1 MVQGTEYDAI
11 VVGSGPNGLAAS
23 ITLAKAGCSVLL
35 LEGKET
41 IGGGTRTME
50 LTLPGFMHDVCSAIH
65 PVGAASPVF
74 GSLSLTNHGL
84 DWVHSPAA
92 LAHPLDDGTA
102 ITLERSISDT
112 AKSLGTDSGSY
123 RKLMNPLVQNWEKL
137 VNNLL
142 GPLQLPKNPIPY
154 MNFGRNALRSVNGL
168 ARSHFEG
175 ERAQALIAGLGAHSI
190 MTLDSRFSASF
201 ALMLGSLGH
210 AVGWPLASGGSQ
222 KIADALASYL
232 HALGGSIRTDQL
244 IVSLDQLPPSRVVL
258 FDVTPKQVIEITGP
272 NLNEKHTKRLRAHRY
287 GPGVFKVDWALTDP
301 IPWKSSDCARAATVH
316 IGGTCNEIAGSEDAV
331 GKCELPD
338 KPFVILAQQSL
349 FDSTRAPAGK
359 HTAWGYCH
367 VPNGSTFDMTERI
380 ESQIERF
387 APGFR
392 DCVLARNT
400 MSPAD
405 LEEYNPNY
413 IGGDIAGGIQNFGQ
427 IYAKPA
433 FRQGGPYATG
443 LKGFYLCSSS
453 TPPGG
458 GVHGMCGYHAALAAL
473 RQM

>member
-1 MVQGTEYDAI
+1 VQGTEYDAI

-92 LAHPLDDGTA
+92 LAHPLDDGTV

-112 AKSLGTDSGSY
+112 AISLGTDSGSY

-258 FDVTPKQVIEITGP
+258 FDVTPKQLIEITGP

>member
-1 MVQGTEYDAI
+1 MAHSREYDAVI
-11 VVGSGPNGLAAS
+11 VGAGPNGLAAS

-41 IGGGTRTME
+41 IGGGTRTIE

-74 GSLSLTNHGL
+74 RSLNLTNHEL
-84 DWVHSPAA
+84 DWVYSPAA

-102 ITLERSISDT
+102 ITLERSISET
-112 AKSLGTDSGSY
+112 AELLGIDSRSY
-123 RKLMNPLVQNWEKL
+123 IKLMEPLAQNWEKL
-137 VNNLL
+137 VTDLL
-142 GPLQLPKNPIPY
+142 GPLRLPKNPIPY
-154 MNFGRNALRSVNGL
+154 MNFGRNALRSVNSL
-168 ARSHFEG
+168 ARSHFNG
-175 ERAQALIAGLGAHSI
+175 ERAQALIAGLGAHSL
-190 MTLDSRFSASF
+190 MTLDSHFSASF

-222 KIADALASYL
+222 KIADALASCL
-232 HALGGSIRTDQL
+232 SEFGGAIETNQF
-244 IVSLDQLPPSRVVL
+244 IESLDQLSQARVVL
-258 FDVTPKQVIEITGP
+258 FDVTPKQLAEIAGP
-272 NLNEKHTKRLRAHRY
+272 QLNEKHINYLRGHTY
-287 GPGVFKVDWALTDP
+287 GPGVFKVDWALSNP
-301 IPWKSSDCARAATVH
+301 IPWEAGDCARAATVH
-316 IGGTCNEIAGSEDAV
+316 IGGTIDEIADSETAIAK
-331 GKCELPD
+331 GKMPE

-367 VPNGSTFDMTERI
+367 VPNGSTSNMTEHI

-413 IGGDIAGGIQNFGQ
+413 FGGDIAGGAQNFGQ
-427 IYAKPA
+427 IFAKPA
-433 FRQGGPYATG
+433 MRRRGPYSTG
-443 LKGFYLCSSS
+443 LKGLYLCSSS

-473 RQM
+473 RQI

>member
-23 ITLAKAGCSVLL
+23 ITLAKAGYSVVL

-74 GSLSLTNHGL
+74 KSLSLKNHGL
-84 DWVHSPAA
+84 EWVHSPAA

-112 AKSLGTDSGSY
+112 AKSLGTDSKSY
-123 RKLMNPLVQNWEKL
+123 IKLMNPLVQNWEKL
-137 VNNLL
+137 VNDLL

-154 MNFGRNALRSVNGL
+154 MNFGRNALRSVNDL
-168 ARSHFEG
+168 ARSHFKG
-175 ERAQALIAGLGAHSI
+175 ERAQALMSGLGAHSI
-190 MTLDSRFSASF
+190 LTLDSSFSASF

-210 AVGWPLASGGSQ
+210 AVGWPLASGGSH
-222 KIADALASYL
+222 KIADALASCLY
-232 HALGGSIRTDQL
+232 ALGGSIRTDQL

-258 FDVTPKQVIEITGP
+258 FDVTPKQFMEITGP

-287 GPGVFKVDWALTDP
+287 GPGVFKVDWALSDP
-301 IPWKSSDCARAATVH
+301 IPWKAGDCARAATVH
-316 IGGTCNEIAGSEDAV
+316 IGGTFDEIAGSEDAV
-331 GKCELPD
+331 GKGELPD

-367 VPNGSTFDMTERI
+367 VPNGSNFNMTERI

-413 IGGDIAGGIQNFGQ
+413 LGGDIAGGAQNFGQ
-427 IYAKPA
+427 IFAKPA
-433 FRQGGPYATG
+433 LRRRGPYSTG
-443 LKGFYLCSSS
+443 LKGVYLCSSS

-473 RQM
+473 RQI

>member
-1 MVQGTEYDAI
+1 MTQKIEYDAI

-65 PVGAASPVF
+65 PIGAASPVF
-74 GSLSLTNHGL
+74 RSLNLTNGEL
-84 DWVHSPAA
+84 DWIYSPAA

-102 ITLERSISDT
+102 ITLERSISET
-112 AKSLGTDSGSY
+112 AELLGIDSRSY
-123 RKLMNPLVQNWEKL
+123 TQLMEPLAQNWEKL
-137 VNNLL
+137 VTDLL
-142 GPLQLPKNPIPY
+142 GPLRLPKNPIPFI
-154 MNFGRNALRSVNGL
+154 NFGRNALRSVNSL
-168 ARSHFEG
+168 ARSHFKG

-190 MTLDSRFSASF
+190 MTLDNRFSASF

-210 AVGWPLASGGSQ
+210 AVGWPLASGGSH
-222 KIADALASYL
+222 KIADALASCL
-232 HALGGSIRTDQL
+232 SALGGSIRTNQL

-258 FDVTPKQVIEITGP
+258 FDVTPKQVMDITDP
-272 NLNEKHTKRLRAHRY
+272 HLNEKYAKRLRAHRY
-287 GPGVFKVDWALTDP
+287 GPGVFKVDWALSDP
-301 IPWKSSDCARAATVH
+301 IPWKASDCARAATVH
-316 IGGTCNEIAGSEDAV
+316 IGGTFDEIAGSEGAV
-331 GKCELPD
+331 GRGELPD

-392 DCVLARNT
+392 ECVLARNT

-413 IGGDIAGGIQNFGQ
+413 LGGDIAGGVQKFGQ
-427 IYAKPA
+427 IYVKPA
-433 FRQGGPYATG
+433 LRRRGPYSTG

-473 RQM
+473 RQI

>member
-11 VVGSGPNGLAAS
+11 VVGSGPNGLVAS
-23 ITLAKAGCSVLL
+23 ITLAKAGYSVLL

-74 GSLSLTNHGL
+74 KSLSLKNHGL
-84 DWVHSPAA
+84 EWVHSPAA

-123 RKLMNPLVQNWEKL
+123 IKLMNPLVQNWEKL
-137 VNNLL
+137 VNDLL

-154 MNFGRNALRSVNGL
+154 MNFGRNALRSVNDL
-168 ARSHFEG
+168 ARSHFKG
-175 ERAQALIAGLGAHSI
+175 ERAQALISGLGAHSI

-222 KIADALASYL
+222 KIADALASCLY
-232 HALGGSIRTDQL
+232 ALGGSIRTDQL

-258 FDVTPKQVIEITGP
+258 FDVTPKQVMEITGP
-272 NLNEKHTKRLRAHRY
+272 HLNEKHAKRLRAHRY
-287 GPGVFKVDWALTDP
+287 GPGVFKVDWALSDP
-301 IPWKSSDCARAATVH
+301 IPWKAGDCARAATVH
-316 IGGTCNEIAGSEDAV
+316 IGGTFDEIAGSEDAV
-331 GKCELPD
+331 GKGELPD

-413 IGGDIAGGIQNFGQ
+413 LGGDIAGGVQNFGQ
-427 IYAKPA
+427 IFVNPVL
-433 FRQGGPYATG
+433 RRRGPYSTG
-443 LKGFYLCSSS
+443 LNGFYLCSSS

-473 RQM
+473 RQI

>member
-1 MVQGTEYDAI
+1 MAHSREYDAV
-11 VVGSGPNGLAAS
+11 VVGAGPNGLAAS

-50 LTLPGFMHDVCSAIH
+50 LTLPGFTHDVCSAIH
-65 PVGAASPVF
+65 PIGAASPVF
-74 GSLSLTNHGL
+74 RSLNLTDYGL
-84 DWVHSPAA
+84 DWIYSSAA

-102 ITLERSISDT
+102 ITLECSISET
-112 AKSLGTDSGSY
+112 AELLGIDNWSY
-123 RKLMNPLVQNWEKL
+123 TKLMEPLVQNWEKL
-137 VNNLL
+137 VTDLL
-142 GPLQLPKNPIPY
+142 GPLRLPKNPIPF
-154 MNFGRNALRSVNGL
+154 MNFSRNALRSVNSL
-168 ARSHFEG
+168 ARSHFKG

-222 KIADALASYL
+222 KIADALASCL
-232 HALGGSIRTDQL
+232 SALGGSIRTNQL
-244 IVSLDQLPPSRVVL
+244 IESLDQLPQARVVL
-258 FDVTPKQVIEITGP
+258 FDVTPKQFIEITGP
-272 NLNEKHTKRLRAHRY
+272 HLNKKHVKRLRSHRY
-287 GPGVFKVDWALTDP
+287 GPGVFKVDWALSDP
-301 IPWKSSDCARAATVH
+301 IPWKAGDCARAATVH
-316 IGGTCNEIAGSEDAV
+316 IGGTFDEIADSESAI
-331 GKCELPD
+331 GKGELPD

-349 FDSTRAPAGK
+349 FDSTRAPVGK

-367 VPNGSTFDMTERI
+367 VPNGSTFDMTECI
-380 ESQIERF
+380 EFQIERF

-413 IGGDIAGGIQNFGQ
+413 LGGDIVGGVQNFGQ
-427 IYAKPA
+427 IFIKPA
-433 FRQGGPYATG
+433 LRRRGPYSTG
-443 LKGFYLCSSS
+443 LKGLYLCSSS

-473 RQM
+473 RQI

>member
-1 MVQGTEYDAI
+1 MAQRTEYDAV

-35 LEGKET
+35 LESKET

-65 PVGAASPVF
+65 PIGAASPVF
-74 GSLSLTNHGL
+74 RSLNLTNHKL
-84 DWVHSPAA
+84 DWVYSPAA

-102 ITLERSISDT
+102 ITLERSINDT
-112 AKSLGTDSGSY
+112 AESLGTDSRSY
-123 RKLMNPLVQNWEKL
+123 IKLMNPLVQNWEGL
-137 VNNLL
+137 VTDLL
-142 GPLQLPKNPIPY
+142 GPLRLPKNPIPF
-154 MNFGRNALRSVNGL
+154 MNFSRNALRSVNSL
-168 ARSHFEG
+168 ARSHFKG
-175 ERAQALIAGLGAHSI
+175 ERAQALIAGLGAHSL

-222 KIADALASYL
+222 KIADALASCL
-232 HALGGSIRTDQL
+232 SALGGSIRTNQL
-244 IVSLDQLPPSRVVL
+244 IVSLDQLPRARILL
-258 FDVTPKQVIEITGP
+258 FDVTPKQLTEITGP
-272 NLNEKHTKRLRAHRY
+272 PLNEKHAKRLRAHRY
-287 GPGVFKVDWALTDP
+287 GPGVFKVDWALSDP
-301 IPWKSSDCARAATVH
+301 IPWKAGDCARAATVH
-316 IGGTCNEIAGSEDAV
+316 IGGTFDEIADSEGAM
-331 GKCELPD
+331 GKGDLPD

-349 FDSTRAPAGK
+349 FDSTRAPVGK

-387 APGFR
+387 APGFL

-413 IGGDIAGGIQNFGQ
+413 LGGDIAGGVQNFGQ
-427 IYAKPA
+427 IFVKPA
-433 FRQGGPYATG
+433 LRRRGPYSTG
-443 LKGFYLCSSS
+443 LKGLYLCSSS

-473 RQM
+473 RQI

>member
-1 MVQGTEYDAI
+1 MGYDAV
-11 VVGSGPNGLAAS
+11 VVGAGPNGLAAS
-23 ITLAKAGCSVLL
+23 ITMAKAGCSVLL

-74 GSLSLTNHGL
+74 RLLDLTNHEL
-84 DWVHSPAA
+84 DWVYSPAA

-112 AKSLGTDSGSY
+112 AGSLGTDSRSY
-123 RKLMNPLVQNWEKL
+123 IKLMNPLVQKWEKL
-137 VNNLL
+137 ATDLL
-142 GPLQLPKNPIPY
+142 GPLHLPKNPIQFT
-154 MNFGRNALRSVNGL
+154 NFGRNALRSVNSL
-168 ARSHFEG
+168 AESYFEG

-190 MTLDSRFSASF
+190 MPLDSRFSASF

-222 KIADALASYL
+222 KIADALASCLYGF
-232 HALGGSIRTDQL
+232 GGSIDTNQL
-244 IVSLDQLPPSRVVL
+244 IESLDQLPQARVVL
-258 FDVTPKQVIEITGP
+258 FDVTPKQLIEITGP
-272 NLNEKHTKRLRAHRY
+272 HLNEKHGNRLRAHRY
-287 GPGVFKVDWALTDP
+287 GPGVFKVDWALSDP
-301 IPWKSSDCARAATVH
+301 IPWKAGDCARAATVH
-316 IGGTCNEIAGSEDAV
+316 IGGTLNEISDAEGAI
-331 GKCELPD
+331 GKGNLPD

-349 FDSTRAPAGK
+349 FDPTRAPVGK

-367 VPNGSTFDMTERI
+367 VPNGSTVDMTERI

-413 IGGDIAGGIQNFGQ
+413 LGGDIVGGVQNFGQ
-427 IYAKPA
+427 IFVKPA
-433 FRQGGPYATG
+433 LRRRGPYSTG
-443 LKGFYLCSSS
+443 LKGLYLCSSS

-473 RQM
+473 RQIQR

>member
-1 MVQGTEYDAI
+1 MVQGTGYDAV
-11 VVGSGPNGLAAS
+11 VVGSGPNGLSAS

-35 LEGKET
+35 LESKET

-74 GSLSLTNHGL
+74 KSLDLTNHGL
-84 DWVHSPAA
+84 EWVQSPAA
-92 LAHPLDDGTA
+92 LAHPLDDGTV

-112 AKSLGTDSGSY
+112 AKSLGIDSRSY
-123 RKLMNPLVQNWEKL
+123 IKLMNPLVQNWEKL
-137 VNNLL
+137 VNDLL
-142 GPLQLPKNPIPY
+142 GPLRLPKNSIPY
-154 MNFGRNALRSVNGL
+154 MNFGRNALRSVNSL
-168 ARSHFEG
+168 AQSHFRG
-175 ERAQALIAGLGAHSI
+175 ERAQALISGLGAHSI

-222 KIADALASYL
+222 KIADALASCL

-272 NLNEKHTKRLRAHRY
+272 HLNEKNAKRLRAHKY
-287 GPGVFKVDWALTDP
+287 GPGVFKVDWALSDP
-301 IPWKSSDCARAATVH
+301 IPWKAGDCARAATVH
-316 IGGTCNEIAGSEDAV
+316 IGGTFDEIAWSEDAV
-331 GKCELPD
+331 GKGELPD

-367 VPNGSTFDMTERI
+367 VPNGSTFNMAERI

-413 IGGDIAGGIQNFGQ
+413 LGGDIAGGIQNFGQ
-427 IYAKPA
+427 IFVNPA
-433 FRQGGPYATG
+433 LRRRGPYSTG
-443 LKGFYLCSSS
+443 LEGFYLCSSS
-453 TPPGG
+453 TPPGA

>member
-1 MVQGTEYDAI
+1 
-11 VVGSGPNGLAAS
+11 
-23 ITLAKAGCSVLL
+23 
-35 LEGKET
+35 
-41 IGGGTRTME
+41 ME

-74 GSLSLTNHGL
+74 KSLNLTNHGL
-84 DWVHSPAA
+84 GWVFSPAA

-112 AKSLGTDSGSY
+112 AKSLGIDSGSY
-123 RKLMNPLVQNWEKL
+123 IKLMNPLVQNWEKL
-137 VNNLL
+137 VNDLL
-142 GPLQLPKNPIPY
+142 GPLQLPKNPIPF
-154 MNFGRNALRSVNGL
+154 MNFSRNALRSVNSL
-168 ARSHFEG
+168 ARSHFNG

-210 AVGWPLASGGSQ
+210 AVGWPLASGGSH
-222 KIADALASYL
+222 KIADALVSCLY
-232 HALGGSIRTDQL
+232 ALGGSIRTHQL

-258 FDVTPKQVIEITGP
+258 FDVTPKQFMEITGP

-287 GPGVFKVDWALTDP
+287 GPGVFKVDWALSDP
-301 IPWKSSDCARAATVH
+301 IPWKAGDCARAATVH
-316 IGGTCNEIAGSEDAV
+316 IGGTFDEIAGSEDAV
-331 GKCELPD
+331 GKGELPD

-367 VPNGSTFDMTERI
+367 VPNGSNFNMTERI

-413 IGGDIAGGIQNFGQ
+413 LGGDIAGGVQNFGQ
-427 IYAKPA
+427 IFVNPA
-433 FRQGGPYATG
+433 LRRKGPYSTG
-443 LKGFYLCSSS
+443 LKGFYLCSAS

-473 RQM
+473 RQI

>member
-1 MVQGTEYDAI
+1 MVQGTEYDAV
-11 VVGSGPNGLAAS
+11 VVGSGPNGLSAS

-65 PVGAASPVF
+65 PIGSASPVF
-74 GSLSLTNHGL
+74 KSLNLTNHGL
-84 DWVHSPAA
+84 EWVHSPAA

-112 AKSLGTDSGSY
+112 AKSLGIDSGSY
-123 RKLMNPLVQNWEKL
+123 IKLMNPLVQNWEKL
-137 VNNLL
+137 VNDLL

-154 MNFGRNALRSVNGL
+154 MNFGRNALRSVNDL
-168 ARSHFEG
+168 ARSHFKG

-210 AVGWPLASGGSQ
+210 AVGWPLASGGSH
-222 KIADALASYL
+222 KIADALASCLY
-232 HALGGSIRTDQL
+232 ALGGSIRTDQL

-258 FDVTPKQVIEITGP
+258 FDVTPRQVMEITGP
-272 NLNEKHTKRLRAHRY
+272 NLSEKYAKRLRAHRY
-287 GPGVFKVDWALTDP
+287 GPGVFKVDWALSDP
-301 IPWKSSDCARAATVH
+301 IPWKAGDCARAATVH
-316 IGGTCNEIAGSEDAV
+316 IGGTFDEIAGSEDAV
-331 GKCELPD
+331 GKGELPD

-367 VPNGSTFDMTERI
+367 VPNGSNFNMTERI

-413 IGGDIAGGIQNFGQ
+413 LGGDIAGGAQNFSQ
-427 IYAKPA
+427 IFAKPA
-433 FRQGGPYATG
+433 LRRRGPYSTG
-443 LKGFYLCSSS
+443 LKGVYLCSSS

-473 RQM
+473 RQI

>member
-11 VVGSGPNGLAAS
+11 VVGSGPNGLSAS

-65 PVGAASPVF
+65 PVGSASPVF
-74 GSLSLTNHGL
+74 KSLNLTNHGL
-84 DWVHSPAA
+84 EWVHSPAA

-112 AKSLGTDSGSY
+112 AKSLEIDSGSY
-123 RKLMNPLVQNWEKL
+123 IKLMNPLVQNWEKL
-137 VNNLL
+137 VNDLL

-154 MNFGRNALRSVNGL
+154 MNFGRNALRSVNDL
-168 ARSHFEG
+168 ARSHFKG
-175 ERAQALIAGLGAHSI
+175 ERAQALMSGLGAHSI

-210 AVGWPLASGGSQ
+210 AVGWPLASGGSH
-222 KIADALASYL
+222 KIADALASCLY
-232 HALGGSIRTDQL
+232 ALGGSIRTDQL

-258 FDVTPKQVIEITGP
+258 FDVTPRQVMEITGP
-272 NLNEKHTKRLRAHRY
+272 NLSEKYAKRLRVHRY
-287 GPGVFKVDWALTDP
+287 GPGVFKVDWALSDP
-301 IPWKSSDCARAATVH
+301 IPWKAGDCARAATVH
-316 IGGTCNEIAGSEDAV
+316 IGGTFDEIAGSEDAV
-331 GKCELPD
+331 GKGELPD

-367 VPNGSTFDMTERI
+367 VPNGSNFNMTERI

-413 IGGDIAGGIQNFGQ
+413 LGGDIAGGVQNFGQ
-427 IYAKPA
+427 IFVNPA
-433 FRQGGPYATG
+433 LRRKSPYSTG

-473 RQM
+473 RQI

>member
-1 MVQGTEYDAI
+1 MTQKIEYDAI

-65 PVGAASPVF
+65 PIGAASPVF
-74 GSLSLTNHGL
+74 RSLNLTNGEL
-84 DWVHSPAA
+84 DWIYSPAA

-102 ITLERSISDT
+102 ITLERSISET
-112 AKSLGTDSGSY
+112 AELLGIDSRSY
-123 RKLMNPLVQNWEKL
+123 TQLMEPLAQNWEKL
-137 VNNLL
+137 VTDLL
-142 GPLQLPKNPIPY
+142 GPLRLPKNPIPFI
-154 MNFGRNALRSVNGL
+154 NFGRNALRSVNSL
-168 ARSHFEG
+168 ARSHFKG

-190 MTLDSRFSASF
+190 MTLDNRFSASF

-210 AVGWPLASGGSQ
+210 AVGWPLASGGSH
-222 KIADALASYL
+222 KIADALASCL
-232 HALGGSIRTDQL
+232 SALGGSIRTNQL

-258 FDVTPKQVIEITGP
+258 FDVTPKQVMDITDP
-272 NLNEKHTKRLRAHRY
+272 HLNEKYAKRLRAHRY
-287 GPGVFKVDWALTDP
+287 GPGVFKVDWALSDP
-301 IPWKSSDCARAATVH
+301 IPWKASDCARAATVH
-316 IGGTCNEIAGSEDAV
+316 IGGTFDEIAGSEDAV
-331 GKCELPD
+331 GRGELPD

-392 DCVLARNT
+392 ECVLARNT

-413 IGGDIAGGIQNFGQ
+413 LGGDIAGGVQKFGQ
-427 IYAKPA
+427 IYVKPA
-433 FRQGGPYATG
+433 LRRRGPYSTG

-473 RQM
+473 RQI

>member
-1 MVQGTEYDAI
+1 MAQRTEYDAV

-35 LEGKET
+35 LESKET

-65 PVGAASPVF
+65 PIGAASPVF
-74 GSLSLTNHGL
+74 RSLNLTNHEL
-84 DWVHSPAA
+84 DWVYSPAA

-112 AKSLGTDSGSY
+112 AESLGTDSRSY
-123 RKLMNPLVQNWEKL
+123 IKLMNPLVQNWERL
-137 VNNLL
+137 VTDLL
-142 GPLQLPKNPIPY
+142 GPLRLPKNPIPFI
-154 MNFGRNALRSVNGL
+154 NFSRNALRSVNSL
-168 ARSHFEG
+168 ARSHFKG

-201 ALMLGSLGH
+201 ALILGSLGH

-222 KIADALASYL
+222 KIADALASCL
-232 HALGGSIRTDQL
+232 SALGGSIRTNQL
-244 IVSLDQLPPSRVVL
+244 IVSLDQLPQARILL
-258 FDVTPKQVIEITGP
+258 FDVTPKQVIEITGHP
-272 NLNEKHTKRLRAHRY
+272 LNEKHAKRLRAHRY
-287 GPGVFKVDWALTDP
+287 GPGVFKVDWALSDP
-301 IPWKSSDCARAATVH
+301 IPWKAGDCARAATVH
-316 IGGTCNEIAGSEDAV
+316 IGGTFDEIADSEGAI
-331 GKCELPD
+331 GKGDLPD

-349 FDSTRAPAGK
+349 FDSTRAPVGK

-387 APGFR
+387 APGFL

-413 IGGDIAGGIQNFGQ
+413 SGGDIVGGVHNFGQ
-427 IYAKPA
+427 IFVKPA
-433 FRQGGPYATG
+433 LKRRGPYSTG
-443 LKGFYLCSSS
+443 LKGLYLCSSS

-473 RQM
+473 RQI

>member
-1 MVQGTEYDAI
+1 MVQGTEYDAV

-41 IGGGTRTME
+41 IGGGTRTVE

-65 PVGAASPVF
+65 PIGAASPVF
-74 GSLSLTNHGL
+74 RSLNLTNGEL
-84 DWVHSPAA
+84 DWIYSPAA

-102 ITLERSISDT
+102 ITLERSISET
-112 AKSLGTDSGSY
+112 AELLGIDSRSY
-123 RKLMNPLVQNWEKL
+123 TQLMEPLAQNWEKL
-137 VNNLL
+137 VTDLL
-142 GPLQLPKNPIPY
+142 GPLRLPKNPIPFI
-154 MNFGRNALRSVNGL
+154 NFGRNALRSVNSL
-168 ARSHFEG
+168 ARSHFKG

-190 MTLDSRFSASF
+190 MTLDNRFSASF

-210 AVGWPLASGGSQ
+210 AVGWPLASGGSH
-222 KIADALASYL
+222 KIADALASCL
-232 HALGGSIRTDQL
+232 SALGGSIRTNQL

-258 FDVTPKQVIEITGP
+258 FDVTPKQVMDITDP
-272 NLNEKHTKRLRAHRY
+272 HLNEKYAKRLRAHRY
-287 GPGVFKVDWALTDP
+287 GPGVFKVDWALSDP
-301 IPWKSSDCARAATVH
+301 IPWKASDCARAATVH
-316 IGGTCNEIAGSEDAV
+316 IGGTFDEIAGSEGAV
-331 GKCELPD
+331 GRGELPD

-392 DCVLARNT
+392 ECVLARNT

-413 IGGDIAGGIQNFGQ
+413 LGGDIAGGVQKFGQ
-427 IYAKPA
+427 IYVKPA
-433 FRQGGPYATG
+433 LRRRGPYSTG

-473 RQM
+473 RQI